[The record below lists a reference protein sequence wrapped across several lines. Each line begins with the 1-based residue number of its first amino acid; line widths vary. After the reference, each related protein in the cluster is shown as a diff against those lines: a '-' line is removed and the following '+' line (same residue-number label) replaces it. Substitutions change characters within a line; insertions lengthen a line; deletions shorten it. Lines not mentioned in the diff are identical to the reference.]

1 MTTPPDKPDWKKRSE
16 NSNQPLPAKYAKLT
30 EAERWKYHTHVYAF
44 RIVYLGAPE
53 TQRFWDGDPIPDEH
67 RGIPGKPQQGRYF
80 NADMIAAEVAVLQA
94 KKDRQDG
101 HTHRAGH
108 DPRNDPVVQAQR
120 RAFAKLKGYPTWEA
134 YLDAMWRDAVA
145 HPHPET
151 GQPDAL
157 GAYRR
162 SGFAGFCADWRDRLI
177 RERVTADRQQFHKAA
192 E

>member
-1 MTTPPDKPDWKKRSE
+1 LSEREPPP
-16 NSNQPLPAKYAKLT
+16 KYAKLT

-53 TQRFWDGDPIPDEH
+53 TQRFWDGDPIPKDDL
-67 RGIPGKPQQGRYF
+67 GVPGRPQQGRYF
-80 NADMIAAEVAVLQA
+80 NADMIATEVSRLQA
-94 KKDRQDG
+94 TKDRQDG
-101 HTHRAGH
+101 GAQRRHNAGN
-108 DPRNDPVVQAQR
+108 DPRNDPIIQAQR

-145 HPHPET
+145 HPHPDT

-157 GAYRR
+157 GAWRR
-162 SGFAGFCADWRDRLI
+162 SGFAGFCVGWRDRLI
-177 RERVTADRQQFHKAA
+177 RNQMAAKREQFHKAA